1 MKKTMQS
8 LRQELGIV
16 SQGHV
21 ATNENSIPFHLAFR
35 MSEAEAKRFILKAAE
50 IGTSESL
57 YARKVILESLNEVES
72 DIEPGLEEGFEGG

>member
-16 SQGHV
+16 SQGRV
-21 ATNENSIPFHLAFR
+21 ATNENSVLFHLAFR
-35 MSEAEAKRFILKAAE
+35 MTEAEAKRFIIKASD

-57 YARKVILESLNEVES
+57 YARKVILDSL
-72 DIEPGLEEGFEGG
+72 

>member
-1 MKKTMQS
+1 MRKTMQS

-21 ATNENSIPFHLAFR
+21 ASTENSVLFHLAFR
-35 MSEAEAKRFILKAAE
+35 MTEEEAKRFILKAAD

-57 YARKVILESLNEVES
+57 YARKVILTSL
-72 DIEPGLEEGFEGG
+72 GQ